1 MCVMNLALINTTP
14 GVPGHPFSPP
24 VGFDGGD
31 REYRLLLRSRL
42 GYLDYSQR
50 IACCANLHRKR
61 ITEFTGPYSKEAQI
75 ILDQYCKFEDKQKH
89 TKTAL

>member
-50 IACCANLHRKR
+50 IAFDLEQKR
-61 ITEFTGPYSKEAQI
+61 NHLSMIP
-75 ILDQYCKFEDKQKH
+75 
-89 TKTAL
+89 